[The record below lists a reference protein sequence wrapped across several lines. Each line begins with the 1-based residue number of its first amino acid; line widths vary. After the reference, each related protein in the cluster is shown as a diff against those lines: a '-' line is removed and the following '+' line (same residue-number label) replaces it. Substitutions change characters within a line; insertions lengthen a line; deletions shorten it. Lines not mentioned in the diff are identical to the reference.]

1 MPELFIK
8 ILNWPFLTKI
18 WMEGNLKWVLDIAGI
33 SLFLLAIIIST
44 FLTRHWK
51 RKYPHRVFVSYI
63 LLFHYFVLI
72 FGFFTLFFIANYSG
86 LKKGFFIKPLYR
98 LPGNEKIIAIT
109 FDDSPDSQY
118 TRKILNILALYQI
131 KASFFVLGKNV
142 KKYPDIVL
150 NIISEGHDLGS
161 HSYYHAHMG
170 RMCLSSIDE
179 DFKNM
184 EMEFK
189 KLGLDRPVLFRP
201 PHGSKSPILEWYL
214 RNHGYHLITWNLSPK
229 DWKRLKPGI
238 ILSRLFS
245 FVEPGS
251 IILLHDGPTAVEI
264 LPEFIESMQ
273 KKGYRFIKIS
283 NIISGK
289 TVNGKLECFQCLK
302 Y

>member
-1 MPELFIK
+1 MTELFIE
-8 ILNWPFLTKI
+8 ILNWPLLTKI
-18 WMEGNLKWVLDIAGI
+18 WIEGNLKWVLDLAVI

-44 FLTRHWK
+44 FLIRRRK
-51 RKYPHRVFVSYI
+51 RKNPYKVFISY
-63 LLFHYFVLI
+63 LLIFHYFLLI
-72 FGFFTLFFIANYSG
+72 FGILTIFFVANFSG

-98 LPGNEKIIAIT
+98 LPGNEKIIALT
-109 FDDSPDSQY
+109 FDDSPDSRY

-131 KASFFVLGKNV
+131 KATFFALGKNV
-142 KKYPDIVL
+142 KKYPDIVF

-161 HSYYHAHMG
+161 HAYSHAHMG

-201 PHGSKSPILEWYL
+201 PHGSKSPVLEWYL
-214 RNHGYHLITWNLSPK
+214 RNHGYLLITWNLSPK
-229 DWKRLKPGI
+229 DWKPLKPQI

-251 IILLHDGPTAVEI
+251 IILLHDGPTAVAI
-264 LPEFIESMQ
+264 LPEFIETMQ

-283 NIISGK
+283 NIMSGK
-289 TVNGKLECFQCLK
+289 KVNGKLEVS
-302 Y
+302 